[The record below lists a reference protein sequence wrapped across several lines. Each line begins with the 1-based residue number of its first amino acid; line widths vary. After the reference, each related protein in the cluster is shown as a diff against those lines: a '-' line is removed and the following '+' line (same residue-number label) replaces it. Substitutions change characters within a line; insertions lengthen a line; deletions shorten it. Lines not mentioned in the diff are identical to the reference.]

1 MAEAQSANGLHNGRN
16 FPRTEQC
23 TLHTRTQKVPKPKIV
38 AAFNVSTH
46 YVIIKKNKE
55 STANTYTHANTLAQK
70 QIKQM
75 NDADLNK

>member
-1 MAEAQSANGLHNGRN
+1 MAEAQKANGLHNGHN
-16 FPRTEQC
+16 TPRTHM
-23 TLHTRTQKVPKPKIV
+23 HTKIPKPKIV

-46 YVIIKKNKE
+46 YVIIKRTKKA
-55 STANTYTHANTLAQK
+55 STQRTAYTYTHADALAQK